1 MCRLK
6 LVEALY
12 EEHLLEHDSFLRFLV
27 QQVEQSNLAQLPFV
41 LFLAEEYLGEF
52 LLNEPLSARL
62 AAGCFARLNEVS
74 PLSGLLVF
82 LRQRFVNAD

>member
-1 MCRLK
+1 MFGWRRLK
-6 LVEALY
+6 LVEVLY

-52 LLNEPLSARL
+52 LLSEPLSARL
-62 AAGCFARLNEVS
+62 AAACFARLNQVS
-74 PLSGLLVF
+74 ARHSPCALSLS
-82 LRQRFVNAD
+82 AC